1 MQQAKVLGPHREQ
14 FSGTLV
20 KLVILAVTASKKPI
34 HDAKEKTPGNKGSK
48 GEKAKIKAMERT
60 RVALAGFLD
69 VNLFPET
76 STTSTSTVP
85 V

>member
-1 MQQAKVLGPHREQ
+1 M
-14 FSGTLV
+14 
-20 KLVILAVTASKKPI
+20 TASKKPI

-76 STTSTSTVP
+76 STTSTCLVCAVQTTSECANQP
-85 V
+85 VNVVDDHL